1 MTTNIKISVA
11 VIAILFCLVGVKM
24 HINQKLNGINDK
36 VRERDLLLEEVK
48 ILEAELSYLNNIDR
62 IEKLS
67 SQYLSLNAVAKKVIV
82 LGEETHGNEKANV
95 IEAKHHH
102 HNTNWRYKS
111 RSNIMNVRHT
121 VR

>member
-1 MTTNIKISVA
+1 MTTNIKISMTV
-11 VIAILFCLVGVKM
+11 VAILFCLVGVKM
-24 HINQKLNGINDK
+24 HIHQKLNGINDK
-36 VRERDLLLEEVK
+36 IRERDFLIEEVK

-67 SQYLSLNAVAKKVIV
+67 SQYLSLNAVAQKVIV
-82 LGEETHGNEKANV
+82 LGDESKVHEKANI
-95 IEAKHHH
+95 IEAKHSH

-111 RSNIMNVRHT
+111 RSNIINVKHT